1 MNTNAFS
8 SNKTILIAI
17 GNDARQDDGLGW
29 AFAKAVET
37 DGRFAGS
44 IEYRYQLQV
53 EDAEMIAIYDSVLF
67 VDATKEPLPEGFHYQ
82 KLAPA
87 LEFTFSTHALSP
99 GSVLALCQ
107 QVYECSPD
115 AWLMAISGEEWELQ
129 FGLSESGARHLE
141 AALEFFISVETN
153 AQSAV

>member
-1 MNTNAFS
+1 MNSKTFL

-29 AFAKAVET
+29 AFAKAVESS
-37 DGRFAGS
+37 GRFGGR

-53 EDAEMIAIYDSVLF
+53 EDAELIAGYDGVLF
-67 VDATKEPLPEGFHYQ
+67 VDASKESLPEGFEYQ
-82 KLAPA
+82 ELAPA

-107 QVYECSPD
+107 QVYGHTPN
-115 AWLMAISGEEWELQ
+115 AWLMAISGEAWELQ
-129 FGLSESGARHLE
+129 FGLSAAGERRLK
-141 AALEFFISVETN
+141 AALEYFYNTATN
-153 AQSAV
+153 AEPAR